1 MHHLFVSRAGD
12 SLVNVTQNRNTYR
25 LLANFDGTNV
35 ILLQIDAG
43 SVVWLTPDPE
53 RPVYLEYYTLL
64 TGELTAHLAEIDR
77 TASERVNRMVSEMA
91 AAQGVNEA
99 LKERDPMAWVG
110 AMNSLKAQAEEIVLS
125 ELVYA

>member
-1 MHHLFVSRAGD
+1 MLNYKTVNGYQIPDLKIPGEQVTLGRYGRMRKAYLQEHKKILFN
-12 SLVNVTQNRNTYR
+12 SL
-25 LLANFDGTNV
+25 
-35 ILLQIDAG
+35 
-43 SVVWLTPDPE
+43 
-53 RPVYLEYYTLL
+53 LL
-64 TGELTAHLAEIDR
+64 TGKLTAHLTEIDR
-77 TASERVNRMVSEMA
+77 TTGERVKRVVSEMA

>member
-64 TGELTAHLAEIDR
+64 TGELTAHLTEIDR
-77 TASERVNRMVSEMA
+77 TAGERVNRMVSEMA

>member
-1 MHHLFVSRAGD
+1 MLNYKTVNGYQIPDLTIPDGQTTRGKYGRMRKAYLQEHKKMLFN
-12 SLVNVTQNRNTYR
+12 SL
-25 LLANFDGTNV
+25 
-35 ILLQIDAG
+35 
-43 SVVWLTPDPE
+43 
-53 RPVYLEYYTLL
+53 LL
-64 TGELTAHLAEIDR
+64 TGELTTHLVEIDQ

-110 AMNSLKAQAEEIVLS
+110 AMNSLKAQAEEVVLT